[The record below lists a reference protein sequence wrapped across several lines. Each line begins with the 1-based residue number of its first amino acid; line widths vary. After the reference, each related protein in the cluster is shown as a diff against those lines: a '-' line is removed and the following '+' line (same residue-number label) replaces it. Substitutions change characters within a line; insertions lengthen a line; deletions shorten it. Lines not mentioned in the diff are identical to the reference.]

1 MKTNFK
7 KLALVAGVTAAMAGG
22 SMTAQAVIQSAPGQ
36 AQLIPLFFWNYGP
49 NTAPVGNN
57 SAATGA
63 NTVVRVTVPKSLGG
77 NTVVNLLNPGP
88 SPTSANEADG
98 DSDLSPVI
106 ENPTN
111 YLEGGNNN
119 QPLNLNGLT
128 NTANAID
135 ATAFPN
141 SFIHWYFLDV
151 RSNHVANGKVPVSQD
166 DAVILSA
173 NCLGNSGAIPPG
185 KYPNVYADVL
195 GCTSTAI
202 PANTAGYLVLINE
215 SARNGGEAL
224 FGFSADAWLVNNGGN
239 INANFGQVVNI
250 PTLAMNDGVDTTN
263 YPTPTNQVIE
273 SQSFTVGNAY
283 PVVSPLTTGIKT
295 GVMDSVAQ
303 IEKVEL
309 PLADRRNYANQLVV
323 WNDRNGLTV
332 QAEEVNQDEIPCSA
346 TITLPNQ
353 LQVYNV
359 NGFNQADTIVDKFI
373 DIQTGFPNTALSDTY
388 SYNSSGAWTKGT
400 SNGFY
405 VANTSLCQDVT
416 ATRDGFVKLYVTKNK
431 APTGATGPYSSMF
444 AFTIPLWNP
453 AYNGD
458 APLSLAVTTGQ
469 RPTLLAKE
477 LGWFTAR

>member
-1 MKTNFK
+1 MKANFK

-22 SMTAQAVIQSAPGQ
+22 SMSAHAVIQSAPGQ
-36 AQLIPLFFWNYGP
+36 AQLVPLFFWN
-49 NTAPVGNN
+49 GN
-57 SAATGA
+57 SYSGA
-63 NTVVRVTVPKSLGG
+63 NTVVRVTVPKSLGA
-77 NTVVNLLNPGP
+77 NTVVNLLNPGT

-106 ENPTN
+106 ENPTT

-185 KYPNVYADVL
+185 KYPNVYADFL
-195 GCTSTAI
+195 GCTTTAI
-202 PANTAGYLVLINE
+202 PENTAGYLVLINE

-239 INANFGQVVNI
+239 YQVDANGVPLTVRTIGEVVNI
-250 PTLAMNDGVDTTN
+250 PTLAMNDGVDQTAF
-263 YPTPTNQVIE
+263 PTPTNQVIE
-273 SQSFTVGNAY
+273 SQSFTVGNTY

-295 GVMDSVAQ
+295 GVLDATAQ

-309 PLADRRNYANQLVV
+309 PLADRRNYANQVVV

-332 QAEEVNQDEIPCSA
+332 QAEEVNQDEIPCST

-359 NGFNQADTIVDKFI
+359 NGFNQVPSVVTPFI
-373 DIQTGFPNTALSDTY
+373 DLTTGFPKTALADTY
-388 SYNSSGAWTKGT
+388 SYSAMGVRTKGT
-400 SNGFY
+400 SLY
-405 VANTSLCQDVT
+405 VANSSLCQDVT
-416 ATRDGFVKLYVTKNK
+416 ATRDGFVKLYVSKNK

-453 AYNGD
+453 AYDGQ
-458 APLSLAVTTGQ
+458 APLSLSVTAGQ
-469 RPTLLAKE
+469 RPTLIAKE